1 MNQWLESRLVYGQMA
16 EQEDVV
22 MPEAKRFKIIVL

>member
-1 MNQWLESRLVYGQMA
+1 MNQWLGSRLVYGQMA

-22 MPEAKRFKIIVL
+22 MLEAKRFKIIVL